1 MYGETLHPMVLDARQ
16 AHLIANRSRH
26 VVSFGQAKLRGHPA

>member
-1 MYGETLHPMVLDARQ
+1 MSGRTLRRLGSDADQ

-26 VVSFGQAKLRGHPA
+26 VVSLRYAKLRDHPA